1 MSEAYPFVMFMA
13 LVALF
18 SPLAALSAFMPV
30 VGHFTRG
37 DQRRLAMGLFVNV
50 AIFAAAAVWLG
61 EPLLRLLGVSTAALT
76 VTGGIAI
83 LLAGVPMMQGAG
95 EVAPEQD
102 AAMKGRAEGAGVARG
117 EKGWQSV
124 MFTPVTFPLT
134 IGGTSFGMIVAFSA
148 NARGPMDQIAFTL
161 AGIGYGAVA
170 ALTLVLAGHVHR
182 RVSERARMILSRVA
196 GILLTAIGVT
206 LLADGGTRL
215 VMATLATM
223 RGG

>member
-1 MSEAYPFVMFMA
+1 MTEAYPFVMFMA

-37 DQRRLAMGLFVNV
+37 DQRRLAAGLFVNV
-50 AIFAAAAVWLG
+50 AIFVLAAVWLG

-95 EVAPEQD
+95 EVAPEQ
-102 AAMKGRAEGAGVARG
+102 AAAVKETEGRETGQ
-117 EKGWQSV
+117 GWQSV

-134 IGGTSFGMIVAFSA
+134 IGGTSFGMIVAFSS
-148 NARGPMDQIAFTL
+148 NAEGVADQIGYTL

-170 ALTLVLAGHVHR
+170 ALTLIAAGHVHR
-182 RVSERARMILSRVA
+182 RVSARARMILARIA

-215 VMATLATM
+215 VVATLASL
-223 RGG
+223 RGA

>member
-1 MSEAYPFVMFMA
+1 MIEAYPFVMFMA

-37 DQRRLAMGLFVNV
+37 DQRRLALGLFVNV
-50 AIFAAAAVWLG
+50 AVFVVAAVWLG

-102 AAMKGRAEGAGVARG
+102 AAMQGTDEATGD
-117 EKGWQSV
+117 GWQSV

-134 IGGTSFGMIVAFSA
+134 IGGTSFGMIVAFSS
-148 NARGPMDQIAFTL
+148 NAEGVTGQIGYTL

-170 ALTLVLAGHVHR
+170 ALTLVAAGHVHR
-182 RVSERARMILSRVA
+182 RVSARARMILARIA